1 MRKKHRQPLFVL
13 WKERFIRH
21 CRTGVIF
28 QEKLAKT
35 HRVSDLFDVLP
46 FSIYC
51 LCYQPHKPFCF
62 VTAVCTVDLLILKTF
77 AAARTVAP
85 VSSMYSPKTS
95 ALSCVASFIQ
105 STPLKASH
113 TLSHRLIVLCLFKF
127 PRQFE
132 LNNVLQFFEPANNI
146 RGEAMIA
153 ASAGIGVFPK
163 RSGSVCHI
171 AEKSDNIF
179 EDIFLKACPH

>member
-1 MRKKHRQPLFVL
+1 MIWDSKYALFFSCLFCRLYLLTPTFIIEPEKAARRETVL
-13 WKERFIRH
+13 LFLYLWGFILL
-21 CRTGVIF
+21 TT
-28 QEKLAKT
+28 QT
-35 HRVSDLFDVLP
+35 VL
-46 FSIYC
+46 YC
-51 LCYQPHKPFCF
+51 Y
-62 VTAVCTVDLLILKTF
+62 AVCTVNLLILKTF

-85 VSSMYSPKTS
+85 VSSMYSPGSS
-95 ALSCVASFIQ
+95 ALSCVDSFIR
-105 STPLKASH
+105 STPLKAYH

-153 ASAGIGVFPK
+153 AGTGIGVFPK

-179 EDIFLKACPH
+179 ENILLMACPH

>member
-1 MRKKHRQPLFVL
+1 MRKKRRQPLFVL

-51 LCYQPHKPFCF
+51 LCYQPHKPFYI

-95 ALSCVASFIQ
+95 ALSCIASFIQ
-105 STPLKASH
+105 STPLKASY
-113 TLSHRLIVLCLFKF
+113 TLSHWLIVYFFFAFYAFLRQNGTYWLLLFD
-127 PRQFE
+127 FE
-132 LNNVLQFFEPANNI
+132 KHSLHIPIL
-146 RGEAMIA
+146 GL
-153 ASAGIGVFPK
+153 SA
-163 RSGSVCHI
+163 
-171 AEKSDNIF
+171 
-179 EDIFLKACPH
+179 L